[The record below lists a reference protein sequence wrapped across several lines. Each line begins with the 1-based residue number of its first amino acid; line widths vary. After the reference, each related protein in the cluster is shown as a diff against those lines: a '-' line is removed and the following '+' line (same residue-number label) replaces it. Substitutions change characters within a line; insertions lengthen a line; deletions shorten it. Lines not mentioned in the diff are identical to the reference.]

1 MAETTDHT
9 PGGENPIDGAAAD
22 WTARLDRGALTPADT
37 ALFEAWLEADVRHRG
52 AFARAQAAFA
62 TLDRARALGAHV
74 TAENFADLNLS
85 GAPAAWAPYVAQSD
99 RPRASRRAVL
109 AGGAAAAAAL
119 AAVFGPGAY
128 ERLFPRTPP
137 QLYTS
142 KKGEIKLVSLTDE
155 SVLTLNTHSLVSVDY
170 SEDRRGVELRDGEVI
185 FAVAKD
191 AARPFS
197 VLAGEV
203 EVRAVGTSFMVRHMQ
218 GRPVEV
224 LVQEGV
230 VDVVYR
236 TQPGSLVRAAANTRV
251 TADGPSTLGAKLT
264 KAAVSAA
271 TMARETAWRQGMIAF
286 EGVSLATAA
295 VEFSRYS
302 DTRIVIDDVAIATTT
317 ITGLFEANNP
327 AGFSQAVAGS
337 LGLKVD
343 VGPGFVRLYQE

>member
-1 MAETTDHT
+1 MTETTDHT
-9 PGGENPIDGAAAD
+9 LAGENPIDGAAAE
-22 WTARLDRGALTPADT
+22 WTARLDRGALNPADA
-37 ALFEAWLEADVRHRG
+37 ALFEAWLAADVRHRG

-74 TAENFADLNLS
+74 TGENFADMNLS
-85 GAPAAWAPYVAQSD
+85 DAPAAWPPQAAHAD
-99 RPRASRRAVL
+99 TPRASRRAVL
-109 AGGAAAAAAL
+109 AGGAAAAAAAL
-119 AAVFGPGAY
+119 AAVFGPGVY
-128 ERLFPRTPP
+128 DQIFPRTPP
-137 QLYTS
+137 QVYTS
-142 KKGEIKLVSLTDE
+142 KKGEIKLVSLTDD

-170 SEDRRGVELRDGEVI
+170 TEDRRGVELRDGEVI

-197 VLAGEV
+197 VLAGDL

-224 LVQEGV
+224 LVQDGV

-236 TQPGSLVRAAANTRV
+236 AQPSSLVRAGANTRV
-251 TADGPSTLGAKLT
+251 TGDGLVKLT

-271 TMARETAWRQGMIAF
+271 AMARETAWRQGMIAF

-337 LGLKVD
+337 LGLEVD
-343 VGPGFVRLYQE
+343 VGPGFVRLYNE